1 MMKYAVILMLAIS
14 ALFINYGCGKNE
26 TAVKK
31 EKTINVAVKP
41 AEIKSLR
48 PFIETVGT
56 LNPNDEVTI
65 SAEVDGILQDIS
77 VDEGTTVTKGMLIA
91 TIDDTDYSLEVIR
104 AKSALKQAE
113 SNLANIRLEYQRK
126 EALHK
131 DGHLPQHDFDS
142 ITARLSLAESD
153 VDNARA
159 VLSLSEHKL
168 TKTKIYSPISGV
180 VKERK
185 VSGGNF
191 IRNGTPVCTIIQVDP
206 LKLNFTASEKD
217 SGILKTGQD
226 VHFRVETFHD
236 REFKGKLS
244 IIYPGLDERTR
255 TLRAEALVP
264 NPGGL
269 LKPGFFAK
277 VTLYTGGAKG
287 TVVVPAVALLYEG
300 ETIKV
305 FTINNET
312 AKENKVKIGSKYGEM
327 MEIVDGLKA
336 GENVVIAGQ
345 QNLSEGLKV
354 NVAR

>member
-1 MMKYAVILMLAIS
+1 MMKYGVILMLAIS

-26 TAVKK
+26 PVVKK

-56 LNPNDEVTI
+56 LNPYDEVTI
-65 SAEVDGILQDIS
+65 SAEVDGILQEIS

-91 TIDDTDYSLEVIR
+91 TIDETDYSLEVIR
-104 AKSALKQAE
+104 AKAALKQAE

-131 DGHLPQHDFDS
+131 DGHLPQQDLDS

-168 TKTKIYSPISGV
+168 TKTKIYSPLSGV

-191 IRNGTPVCTIIQVDP
+191 IRNGTPV
-206 LKLNFTASEKD
+206 
-217 SGILKTGQD
+217 
-226 VHFRVETFHD
+226 
-236 REFKGKLS
+236 
-244 IIYPGLDERTR
+244 
-255 TLRAEALVP
+255 
-264 NPGGL
+264 
-269 LKPGFFAK
+269 
-277 VTLYTGGAKG
+277 
-287 TVVVPAVALLYEG
+287 
-300 ETIKV
+300 
-305 FTINNET
+305 
-312 AKENKVKIGSKYGEM
+312 
-327 MEIVDGLKA
+327 
-336 GENVVIAGQ
+336 
-345 QNLSEGLKV
+345 
-354 NVAR
+354 